1 MFCNAFGNT
10 LLIAIDL
17 GDGSKD
23 EHFFE
28 VEEEP
33 PEGYRVREALW
44 VGLLVVVIGGGGKN
58 GSYDVTCE
66 FSEFDSVS
74 VLEEV
79 PLGGTEI
86 WGVMGVG
93 GGDEGEALG
102 QLV

>member
-44 VGLLVVVIGGGGKN
+44 VGLLGLVIGGGCRN
-58 GSYDVTCE
+58 GLNDVACE

-79 PLGGTEI
+79 LPGGAEI
-86 WGVMGVG
+86 WGVM
-93 GGDEGEALG
+93 
-102 QLV
+102 